1 MQNTIRI
8 LEEIQKLDIEIHS
21 IEVEEK
27 NYLTKIEEA
36 GAELKRLEEFRAKV
50 ASELSELNALLSNAQ
65 ERIRQGVEKIQK
77 TEKRIS
83 EIKNTKELNAL
94 NKEINA
100 ANKAKKLAE
109 EETERIASKLNDKK
123 TLLDEKD
130 SLQTLKDSEQVQL
143 AKDLEEKKGLWV
155 SRITGKRRLK
165 EETASR
171 IPPDIYKKYENIRAK
186 RAGIGLALVK
196 NEACQACN
204 IHIPPQVYI
213 LLKKGV
219 DELMTCPHC
228 HRILYVENNAKQP
241 V

>member
-1 MQNTIRI
+1 MQNTIRV
-8 LEEIQKLDIEIHS
+8 LEEIQKIDIEIHS
-21 IEVEEK
+21 IEAEER

-50 ASELSELNALLSNAQ
+50 ASEMDGLNALLNDAL
-65 ERIRQGVEKIQK
+65 ERVRQGVEKVQK

-83 EIKNTKELNAL
+83 EIKNDKELNAL
-94 NKEINA
+94 NKEMSA

-109 EETERIASKLNDKK
+109 EEIERINSKVADKK
-123 TLLDEKD
+123 TLLAEKD
-130 SLQTLKDSEQVQL
+130 SLQAAKNSEQETL
-143 AKDLEEKKGLWV
+143 AKDLEEKKESWASL
-155 SRITGKRRLK
+155 IAGKRRLK

-171 IPPDIYKKYENIRAK
+171 IRPDIYKKYETIRAK
-186 RAGIGLALVK
+186 RAGIGLALVR

-228 HRILYVENNAKQP
+228 HRILYVESEAKQP
-241 V
+241 A

>member
-1 MQNTIRI
+1 MQNTIRV
-8 LEEIQKLDIEIHS
+8 LEEIQKIDIEIHS
-21 IEVEEK
+21 IEAEERD
-27 NYLTKIEEA
+27 YLKKIEEA

-50 ASELSELNALLSNAQ
+50 ASEMDELNVPLNDAQ
-65 ERIRQGVEKIQK
+65 ERIRQGVEKVQK

-83 EIKNTKELNAL
+83 EIKNDKELNAL
-94 NKEINA
+94 NKEISS

-109 EETERIASKLNDKK
+109 EEIERINSKLNDKK
-123 TLLDEKD
+123 ALLAEKD
-130 SLQTLKDSEQVQL
+130 SQQAAKNSEYENL
-143 AKDLEEKKGLWV
+143 AKDLEEKKDSWASL
-155 SRITGKRRLK
+155 IAGKRRLK

-171 IPPDIYKKYENIRAK
+171 IRPDIYKKYETIRAK
-186 RAGIGLALVK
+186 RAGIGLALVR

-228 HRILYVENNAKQP
+228 HRILYVENETKQP
-241 V
+241 A

>member
-1 MQNTIRI
+1 MQNTIRV

-21 IEVEEK
+21 IEAEER
-27 NYLTKIEEA
+27 NYVTRIEEA
-36 GAELKRLEEFRAKV
+36 GTELKRLEEFRAKV
-50 ASELSELNALLSNAQ
+50 ASEIDELNALRNDAQ
-65 ERIRQGVEKIQK
+65 ERIRQGVEKVQK

-94 NKEINA
+94 NKEIAA

-109 EETERIASKLNDKK
+109 EETERIDSKLNDKK
-123 TLLDEKD
+123 SLLAEKD
-130 SLQTLKDSEQVQL
+130 SLQSSKDSEQEHL
-143 AKDLEEKKGLWV
+143 AKEFSEKKGLWA
-155 SRITGKRRLK
+155 SQITGKRRLK
-165 EETASR
+165 EETAGR
-171 IPPDIYKKYENIRAK
+171 VRPDIYKKYETIRAK

-228 HRILYVENNAKQP
+228 HRILYVENGAKQP
-241 V
+241 A